1 MNNKADAKITDSPR
15 SKTETLWKNQTVND
29 NVRKTLVFH
38 HTMIKSIVEKYKNSK
53 SQKHRQ
59 FISKVVSSKLLK
71 KIRLK
76 KFAIRHLPF
85 DKNRMH
91 SNLDTGLDFRRRIQ
105 RNRCVERLQE
115 KMKVF
120 LERDDNSRATAGEKE
135 TVTRNKIKQEAQWVT
150 SLT

>member
-59 FISKVVSSKLLK
+59 FISKVVSSKEVPLK
-71 KIRLK
+71 EIC
-76 KFAIRHLPF
+76 H
-85 DKNRMH
+85 H
-91 SNLDTGLDFRRRIQ
+91 
-105 RNRCVERLQE
+105 
-115 KMKVF
+115 
-120 LERDDNSRATAGEKE
+120 
-135 TVTRNKIKQEAQWVT
+135 T
-150 SLT
+150 SALR